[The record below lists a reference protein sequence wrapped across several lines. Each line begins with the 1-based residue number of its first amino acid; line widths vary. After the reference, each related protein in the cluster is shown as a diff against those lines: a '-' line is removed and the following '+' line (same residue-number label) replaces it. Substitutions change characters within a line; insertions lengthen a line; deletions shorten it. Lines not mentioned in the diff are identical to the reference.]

1 MSLSLY
7 LPFTYYSIGH
17 ELAELRLSSTAF
29 FSHLRE
35 KMDSLL
41 LPEAARVPRGG
52 GGRGEKLS
60 VGTSELAS
68 SKGAGLGPAAPMGSV
83 SRRSS
88 VMTVPSLSEGGAH
101 RLDLLIE
108 EQV

>member
-1 MSLSLY
+1 
-7 LPFTYYSIGH
+7 
-17 ELAELRLSSTAF
+17 
-29 FSHLRE
+29 
-35 KMDSLL
+35 MD
-41 LPEAARVPRGG
+41 PGARIPVEG

-60 VGTSELAS
+60 VGTSELTS
-68 SKGAGLGPAAPMGSV
+68 SKGAGLGSAAVPLGSL

-88 VMTVPSLSEGGAH
+88 VMTVPSLSEGGAL